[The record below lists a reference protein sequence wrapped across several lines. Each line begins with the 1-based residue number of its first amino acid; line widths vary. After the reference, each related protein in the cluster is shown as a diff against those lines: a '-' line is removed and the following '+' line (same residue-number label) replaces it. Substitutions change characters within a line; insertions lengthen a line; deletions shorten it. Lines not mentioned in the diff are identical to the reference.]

1 MQERDLTV
9 CLKAY
14 RGFSCFGCIFALDR
28 RVDGR
33 KDVGM
38 HVYIPY
44 HGPMDVKTDGRTWTV
59 DEWMA
64 EGHCLLHRRS

>member
-1 MQERDLTV
+1 MQERGLTV

-14 RGFSCFGCIFALDR
+14 RGFSVHDFHRYSCFGCIFALDR

-44 HGPMDVKTDGRTWTV
+44 HGPMDVKTDGRT
-59 DEWMA
+59 DE
-64 EGHCLLHRRS
+64 